1 MGIGIDN
8 NININIKKVTKKIP
22 NHNIFYKGAFME
34 EDRGF
39 FYYEVKNGDTIYK
52 IVNRFGSTVEQVITA
67 NPGIRVYNLRIGQSI
82 IIPVGEIVETNVNY
96 DYSILRRDIKN
107 LKLIY
112 PFLEIGEI
120 GRSVLGKPIQYIKI
134 GRGNKEVFYNASF
147 HANEWINSP
156 VVMKFL
162 EHYARAFVNNQNIF
176 GYNAKSLFYNTTLYV
191 VPMVN
196 PDGVDLVTG
205 SMQNVDIAYQ
215 NAQEIAN
222 NFPNIPF
229 PSGWKAN
236 IEGIDLNLQFPAGW
250 EQARKIK
257 YAQGFN
263 KPAPRDFVGYQP
275 LIAPEAIAVY
285 NFTLKRNFRLVI
297 AYHTQ
302 GREIYWNFQNYNPP
316 RGEYI
321 GKRFSE
327 VSGYALEEV
336 PYNSSFAG
344 YKDWFIQ
351 NYNRPGYTIESGLGQ
366 NPLPIS
372 QFDEIYRNNLG
383 ILVLG
388 LVL

>member
-96 DYSILRRDIKN
+96 DYSVLRRDIKN

-162 EHYARAFVNNQNIF
+162 EQYARAFVNNQNIF

>member
-96 DYSILRRDIKN
+96 DYSVLRRDIRN

-134 GRGNKEVFYNASF
+134 GSGNKEVFYNASF

-250 EQARKIK
+250 EQAREIK

-275 LIAPEAIAVY
+275 LTAPEAIAVY

-321 GKRFSE
+321 GRRFSE
-327 VSGYALEEV
+327 VSGYSLEDV